1 MPFVAPR
8 GGVDRNTSTVRPL
21 SSGLVARYGIKKT
34 GFAADVAQALRFQ
47 KVGDYPKALCARL
60 KADATARDT
69 LIGLFGDLPRILA
82 EAADPARRAERTS
95 VGSQAAAA
103 G

>member
-1 MPFVAPR
+1 
-8 GGVDRNTSTVRPL
+8 VRPL

-47 KVGDYPKALCARL
+47 KVDDYPEALRARL
-60 KADATARDT
+60 EADATARDT
-69 LIGLFGDLPRILA
+69 LIGLFGDRPRVLA
-82 EAADPARRAERTS
+82 EATDPARRSEHTS